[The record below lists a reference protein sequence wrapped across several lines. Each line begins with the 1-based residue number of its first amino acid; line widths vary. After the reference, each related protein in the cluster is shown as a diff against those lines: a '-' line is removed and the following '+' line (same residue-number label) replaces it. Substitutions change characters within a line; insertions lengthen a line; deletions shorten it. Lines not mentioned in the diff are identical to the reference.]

1 MIEKI
6 LESAKKKVDSAEVFS
21 VETVLNEISFEAGK
35 LKSAERKNITGIAL
49 RIIHDGHVGFSSTT
63 DPNRTDEMIEAAR
76 ESSRFGKK
84 ALFAFPG
91 KSDAQPVDIF
101 DPAVEAYSPQEAV
114 EEGNRGIVIL
124 HETYPKGLAYLS
136 IATSV
141 STISIANT
149 SGLYTSYRSTDFSHD
164 IVINII
170 DGDSILWIGDGGEFG
185 SLVLKTDDY
194 VKNIADLSRKA
205 EAKAPNISGTFPV
218 IFTAREI
225 PTILQSIELGVDGMR
240 LVKGDSPLIG
250 REGEHMLGSV
260 TLTDDPLIEG
270 ATGSRPFDDE
280 GIPSQRTTIFK
291 DGVFQSFL
299 FDLDTAAEAGRTST
313 SNAGRSLLS
322 SPSVSMSNLVMSTG
336 ESDLHE
342 MISQIDRGVIVYGA
356 IGGGQS
362 NLITGDFAVN
372 IALGFLIDKGE
383 IAGRLSDTMVS
394 GNVYDAFGAVSAM
407 SRDIRQY
414 GSFIVPDVTFSEL
427 SISGK

>member
-1 MIEKI
+1 MIDKI
-6 LESAKKKVDSAEVFS
+6 LDSAKRKVDSAEVFF
-21 VETVLNEISFEAGK
+21 VETVSNEILFEAGK

-49 RIIHDGHVGFSSTT
+49 RVIHDGHIGFSSTT
-63 DPNRTDEMIEAAR
+63 DPDRTDEMIDAAR

-91 KSDAQPVDIF
+91 KSDTQPVDTF

-114 EEGNRGIVIL
+114 EEGKRGIDFL
-124 HETYPKGLAYLS
+124 HETYPKGLPYLS

-141 STISIANT
+141 SNISIANT
-149 SGLYTSYRSTDFSHD
+149 SGLYSSYRSTGFSHD

-170 DGDSILWIGDGGEFG
+170 EGDSILWISDGGEYG
-185 SLVLKTDDY
+185 RLVLKTDEY
-194 VKNIADLSRKA
+194 VKKIADLARKA
-205 EAKAPNISGTFPV
+205 EKKAPKISGTFPV

-250 REGEHMLGSV
+250 REGEHVLGSI
-260 TLTDDPLIEG
+260 TLTDDPFIEG
-270 ATGSRPFDDE
+270 APGSCPFDDE

-299 FDLDTAAEAGRTST
+299 FDLDTAAEAGRTTT

-322 SPSVSMSNLVMSTG
+322 SPSVSRSNLVMSTG
-336 ESDLHE
+336 ESDLDE
-342 MISQIDRGVIVYGA
+342 MVSGIDKGIIVYRV

-362 NLITGDFAVN
+362 NLIAGDFAVN
-372 IALGFLIDKGE
+372 LVLGFMIDNGE
-383 IAGRLSDTMVS
+383 VAGRLVDSMVS

-407 SRDIRQY
+407 CRNTRQT
-414 GSFIVPDVTFSEL
+414 GSLFVPDVTFSEL
-427 SISGK
+427 SISSS

>member
-1 MIEKI
+1 MSWLGNEYTMIEKI

-35 LKSAERKNITGIAL
+35 LKRAERKNITGIAL

-63 DPNRTDEMIEAAR
+63 DPNRINEMIEAAR

-101 DPAVEAYSPQEAV
+101 DPAVEAYSPQQAV
-114 EEGNRGIVIL
+114 EEGRRGIDLL

-136 IATSV
+136 IATSA
-141 STISIANT
+141 STISITNT
-149 SGLYTSYRSTDFSHD
+149 SGLYTSYRSTGFSHD

-194 VKNIADLSRKA
+194 VKKIAELSRKA
-205 EAKAPNISGTFPV
+205 ETKSPKISGTFPV

-240 LVKGDSPLIG
+240 MVKGDSPLIG
-250 REGEHMLGSV
+250 REGEHVLGSV
-260 TLTDDPLIEG
+260 TLTDDPFAKV

-299 FDLDTAAEAGRTST
+299 FDLDTAAEAGRP
-313 SNAGRSLLS
+313 A
-322 SPSVSMSNLVMSTG
+322 
-336 ESDLHE
+336 
-342 MISQIDRGVIVYGA
+342 
-356 IGGGQS
+356 
-362 NLITGDFAVN
+362 
-372 IALGFLIDKGE
+372 
-383 IAGRLSDTMVS
+383 
-394 GNVYDAFGAVSAM
+394 
-407 SRDIRQY
+407 
-414 GSFIVPDVTFSEL
+414 
-427 SISGK
+427 